1 MPALSNPVQ
10 NQQRANP
17 RVHEEKTPH
26 LQVPGQTHLVLKSSA
41 ASLALSMCTIILAFS
56 ALVHRTCQP
65 KHTEQF
71 SAGCKEGKERSEGV
85 LISFLLL

>member
-17 RVHEEKTPH
+17 RVYEEKTPH

-65 KHTEQF
+65 KRTEQF
-71 SAGCKEGKERSEGV
+71 STGCKEGKHSEGV